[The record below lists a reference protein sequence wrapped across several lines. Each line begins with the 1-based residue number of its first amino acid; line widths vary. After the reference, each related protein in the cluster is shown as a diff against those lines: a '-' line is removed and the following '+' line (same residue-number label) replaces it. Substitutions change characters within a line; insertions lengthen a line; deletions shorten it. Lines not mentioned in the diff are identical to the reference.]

1 MKRVFLHF
9 KRIIRK
15 FWLLLLIIAPISPI
29 FFLGVLII
37 MTVISMLCFSDPVDV
52 ESAVEDLMSHF
63 TEDELEIIFAE
74 KVDEKVSDQD
84 YLSLIA
90 RYQSYV
96 CPKKLDSVTT
106 WVGSE
111 VNKQAYTYNYELNDR
126 KIEGFDI
133 EKQKESIRASI
144 NKKNVQTSRVINSG
158 RNFIFRY
165 IYKNSGEIVDVVFT
179 NEELRNL

>member
-1 MKRVFLHF
+1 MKKFFAHF
-9 KRIIRK
+9 MRIIRK
-15 FWLLLLIIAPISPI
+15 FWFFLLIIAPISPI

-74 KVDEKVSDQD
+74 KVDEKVSDEE
-84 YLSLIA
+84 YLALVA
-90 RYQSYV
+90 RYQCYV

-165 IYKNSGEIVDVVFT
+165 IYKNSGEIKDVVFT

>member
-1 MKRVFLHF
+1 MKKFFAHF
-9 KRIIRK
+9 MRIIRK
-15 FWLLLLIIAPISPI
+15 FWFFLLIIAPISPI

-52 ESAVEDLMSHF
+52 ESAVEDLMNHF

-74 KVDEKVSDQD
+74 KVDEKVSDEE
-84 YLSLIA
+84 YLALVA
-90 RYQSYV
+90 RYQCYV

>member
-1 MKRVFLHF
+1 MKKFFAHF
-9 KRIIRK
+9 MRIIRK
-15 FWLLLLIIAPISPI
+15 FWFFLLIIAPISPI
-29 FFLGVLII
+29 FFLVVLII

-52 ESAVEDLMSHF
+52 ESAVEDLMNHF

-74 KVDEKVSDQD
+74 KVDEKVSDEE
-84 YLSLIA
+84 YLALVA
-90 RYQSYV
+90 RYQCYV